1 MLCLALLLFVL
12 TYTSHADY
20 DQYYASLAASSAAA
34 SAQATPSGLGMP
46 GSSDFGDV
54 GYEEEERKPSVEY
67 LASLNEYR
75 KRSRSMED
83 VGGLPAKAKVAKVDE
98 GLNGYGVDEGAIAL
112 PDAQPLLVVED
123 DPLVYGV
130 SLAPL
135 LFVAVS
141 SYTAC
146 DTVNGKPVPYSQVAE
161 EDHDLMTPDEY
172 TAYFEVMQAR
182 S

>member
-1 MLCLALLLFVL
+1 M
-12 TYTSHADY
+12 
-20 DQYYASLAASSAAA
+20 
-34 SAQATPSGLGMP
+34 
-46 GSSDFGDV
+46 
-54 GYEEEERKPSVEY
+54 EY

-83 VGGLPAKAKVAKVDE
+83 VGSPPAKAKVAKVGE
-98 GLNGYGVDEGAIAL
+98 ALNGYGVDGGAIVL
-112 PDAQPLLVVED
+112 PDAQPLLAAED
-123 DPLVYGV
+123 DPLVYGM
-130 SLAPL
+130 SLTL
-135 LFVAVS
+135 LLLVARS

-146 DTVNGKPVPYSQVAE
+146 DTVNGRPVPYSQVAE